1 LSTTEAEFMAIT
13 EAVKDGLW
21 LTQVFNGLGIAIG
34 TFTVFNDNQG
44 ALKLVKHPYYHHK
57 TKHIDVRLFFVRQ
70 HVENKDLELK
80 YMETKQQI
88 ADMLTKPL
96 PAVTFQKL
104 RDLSVNIAY

>member
-1 LSTTEAEFMAIT
+1 
-13 EAVKDGLW
+13 
-21 LTQVFNGLGIAIG
+21 
-34 TFTVFNDNQG
+34 
-44 ALKLVKHPYYHHK
+44 VKHPYYHHK

-104 RDLSVNIAY
+104 RDLSIDITY